1 MSDKLKNFIVR
12 TLSGA
17 VLLLVILAAMW
28 IGIYG
33 YLTLLLLV
41 TVVGAWEFYSLAKA
55 KGYEPQRGLGVLL
68 SVVLFLCGAL
78 MAYYSH
84 HATYYMESNSCCCDN
99 STLLLIAIAL
109 LMSVIFVILLPMVFF
124 AEVFRNRTTPIANVA
139 TTIAGVGY
147 VAFPM
152 AIMAIIPLIL
162 SSICDGLAIWRGIY
176 FLFYLLLVW
185 GNDVFAYLVGVTM
198 GRHKMCERLSPKKSW
213 EGFVGGVLG
222 SLAVGALGAYFTD
235 SSYGMWLG
243 LALVVSLSSVL
254 GDLVES
260 MFKRDAGVKDS
271 GNIMPGHGG
280 ILDRFD
286 ALILSAPV
294 AFIYLLIYSFCATA
308 AEIY

>member
-17 VLLLVILAAMW
+17 VLLLVILGAMW
-28 IGIYG
+28 VGFYG
-33 YLTLLLLV
+33 FLALLLFI
-41 TVVGAWEFYSLAKA
+41 TVVGTWEFYTLAKA
-55 KGYEPQRGLGVLL
+55 KGYEPQRGLGV
-68 SVVLFLCGAL
+68 
-78 MAYYSH
+78 
-84 HATYYMESNSCCCDN
+84 
-99 STLLLIAIAL
+99 AIAL
-109 LMSVIFVILLPMVFF
+109 LFYVATAMLSTIAIDSVKQFTDNDTIITWVSIMIILGVVLVAIIFV

-147 VAFPM
+147 VALPM
-152 AIMAIIPLIL
+152 ALMTIVPMLI
-162 SSICDGLAIWRGIY
+162 GGHGNWRAIY
-176 FLFYLLLVW
+176 FLLYLFLVW
-185 GNDVFAYLVGVTM
+185 GNDVFAYLAGVTM

-222 SLAVGALGAYFTD
+222 SLVVGAVAACVLN
-235 SSYGMWLG
+235 SSYIMWLG
-243 LALVVSLSSVL
+243 LALVVSLSSVV

-286 ALILSAPV
+286 AFIISVPFAFVYLIIYALVSV
-294 AFIYLLIYSFCATA
+294 A
-308 AEIY
+308 